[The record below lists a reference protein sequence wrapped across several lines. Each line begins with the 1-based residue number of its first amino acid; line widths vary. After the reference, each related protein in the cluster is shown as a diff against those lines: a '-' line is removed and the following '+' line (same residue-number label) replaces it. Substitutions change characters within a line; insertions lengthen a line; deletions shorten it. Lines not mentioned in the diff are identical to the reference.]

1 MAKGGII
8 GNLRVNLGI
17 DSAQFQTG
25 LAKASKSLEGMQK
38 KAELFGAAVGVAM
51 AGAAASLGYAVSNV
65 INTADK
71 LGYVA
76 DRMGVAVESLQEL
89 RYAAQRSGME
99 VGNFDVALRRF
110 VRRASEA
117 ALGTGAA
124 KDAFKDLGISLLN
137 NEGRMKSS
145 EQLLSEVADA
155 MQKVQNP
162 ADRLRLAFKMFDTDG
177 AAMVKVLEGGSAGLA
192 QYREEARNLGI
203 VLSEDAVR
211 GAQEFKNNLDTITRA
226 KDGLVTKL
234 TAHLLP
240 SLEMLSEKLMGFVND
255 EAAVSAAADGIGQAF
270 AWIARQA
277 AHVAIL
283 IDRLRAEIDGLV
295 QAGVALKNFDFSGAW
310 QAWSGGQE
318 ASARM
323 RDELNATLDQ
333 MEEGF
338 VQSQG
343 QIQRRISAAFGE
355 SGAAAAESFE
365 QQFTAAAKKG
375 GGVKKV
381 IDPMVAEA
389 ARIFDATRTPL
400 EQYQAAIARLN
411 ELLAAGAINQDTYNR
426 AVIQAQDAFD
436 QAEKAGKKAEGTF
449 EQIGQSI
456 AQTIDSAFQ
465 GLVDGSKKVGD
476 VLKDLLSQLASM
488 LANQAF
494 KYLFS
499 AGFGGGG
506 GILGGIGRM
515 LGFRAN
521 GGPVAANRPYIVG
534 ERGPELMVPNTSGT
548 VVKNSDLTGGR
559 QRVEVVVQGVFV
571 DDGGVVKAQVTQM
584 GQQAAQAGAV
594 LATQQVKQS
603 MPSLLANA
611 QTRSM

>member
-1 MAKGGII
+1 MAKGGVI

-17 DSAQFQTG
+17 DSAQFQAG
-25 LAKASKSLEGMQK
+25 LQKAGKSLESMQK
-38 KAELFGAAVGVAM
+38 KAEAFGAAVGLAMTAVAGAM
-51 AGAAASLGYAVSNV
+51 AYAVGNV
-65 INTADK
+65 INNADQ
-71 LGYVA
+71 LGDVA
-76 DRMGVAVESLQEL
+76 DRMGVSVEALQEL
-89 RYAAQRSGME
+89 RHAADRGGMA

-124 KDAFKDLGISLLN
+124 KDAFKDLGISLLD

-145 EQLLSEVADA
+145 ERLLSEVADA

-177 AAMVKVLEGGSAGLA
+177 AAMVNVLAGGSAALA

-211 GAQEFKNNLDTITRA
+211 GAQAFKDNLDTISKA
-226 KDGLVTKL
+226 KDGLVMKL

-240 SLEMLSEKLMGFVND
+240 SLELLSEKFAGFVND
-255 EAAVSAAADGIGQAF
+255 EAAVTAAADGIGQAF

-310 QAWSGGQE
+310 EAWSGGQD

-355 SGAAAAESFE
+355 SGAAAADSFAM
-365 QQFTAAAKKG
+365 QFEAASKSGGAK
-375 GGVKKV
+375 VKKA

-411 ELLAAGAINQDTYNR
+411 ELLAAGAITQDTYNR
-426 AVIQAQDAFD
+426 AVAQAQDAFT
-436 QAEKAGKKAEGTF
+436 QAEEAGNKAKQTF

-456 AQTIDSAFQ
+456 AWSFSSAFQ
-465 GLVDGSKKVGD
+465 GLIDGSKRVKD
-476 VLKDLLSQLASM
+476 VLADLLKQLGSM
-488 LANQAF
+488 LMNSAFQA
-494 KYLFS
+494 LFS
-499 AGFGGGG
+499 GGKMGG
-506 GILGGIGRM
+506 GILGSIFSG

-521 GGPVAANRPYIVG
+521 GGPVMAGRPYIVG
-534 ERGPELMVPNTSGT
+534 ERGPELMVPNTSGS
-548 VVKNSDLTGGR
+548 VIKNSDLSGGGGVNVPIEINIDATGADASGLA
-559 QRVEVVVQGVFV
+559 RVEQQLGKLKAEIPSMVISNVR
-571 DDGGVVKAQVTQM
+571 KAQQSN
-584 GQQAAQAGAV
+584 
-594 LATQQVKQS
+594 VK
-603 MPSLLANA
+603 LG
-611 QTRSM
+611 